1 MALAL
6 TTGSF
11 QTVSGPTRVPLT
23 PAAASIGYSVD
34 EPGKV
39 VLTNVSASLLQPN
52 SIRMEVTDVANI
64 FTRSQATPLPGQRV
78 DGVSILVEVNE
89 VWCVADAGNT
99 AVAPYY
105 MPVKAHMVLRLP
117 NDALVDSDAV
127 ASLVQRLEGAFQRSA
142 AQTLAEGVNN
152 PMHKV
157 LRY

>member
-1 MALAL
+1 MALTL

-34 EPGKV
+34 EPGKA

-52 SIRMEVTDVANI
+52 SIRIEVSDVANI
-64 FTRSQATPLPGQRV
+64 FAKQTTQPVAGQRI

-89 VWCVADAGNT
+89 VWCVNDPANT
-99 AVAPYY
+99 AVEPYY

-117 NDALVDSDAV
+117 NDPFCDSAAV
-127 ASLVQRLEGAFQRSA
+127 AALIQRLEGALQRSA

-152 PMHKV
+152 PLHKV
-157 LRY
+157 VRY